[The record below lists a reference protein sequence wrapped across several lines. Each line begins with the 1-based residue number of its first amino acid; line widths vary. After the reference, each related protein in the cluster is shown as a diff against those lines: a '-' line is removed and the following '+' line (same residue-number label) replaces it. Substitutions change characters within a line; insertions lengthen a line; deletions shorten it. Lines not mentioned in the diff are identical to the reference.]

1 MMDRLVKV
9 VCQLNLE
16 FQDVVLVINFYSI
29 KDGDHLAAIQREH
42 YFGVCN
48 NG

>member
-29 KDGDHLAAIQREH
+29 KDGDHLAAVFLINESAFAR
-42 YFGVCN
+42 
-48 NG
+48 